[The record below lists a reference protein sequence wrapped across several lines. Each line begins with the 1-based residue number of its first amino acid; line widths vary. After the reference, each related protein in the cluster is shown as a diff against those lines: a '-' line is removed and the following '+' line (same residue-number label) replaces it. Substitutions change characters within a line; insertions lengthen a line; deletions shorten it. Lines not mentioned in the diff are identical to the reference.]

1 MHDLAAQ
8 IAAAMWEYFQ
18 RTSHTEDW
26 LRISEIGVNS
36 ARHLGD
42 DALLSWL
49 LNSLGQVHSL
59 LGHFSASSV
68 YLTEALAVRR
78 RLGDRSGEAA
88 VLNSLAI
95 ALYYEER
102 FEDALEH
109 LLSAYEVLDEGSY
122 RAIVLNNIG
131 ELLLRLKRHDEA
143 LAHLQKALAIRHAD
157 RDGYD
162 DGVTEGLL
170 GDTYLDLGDFAEAV
184 NHYQR
189 ALASYRKATREHPGE
204 ANILLHLG
212 YAFDSLGQVRE
223 ARQAWQAALP
233 ILAKNN
239 DPRAAELRDRLA
251 DASGT

>member
-26 LRISEIGVNS
+26 LRISEISEIGVNS

-109 LLSAYEVLDEGSY
+109 HLSAYEVLDEGSY

-143 LAHLQKALAIRHAD
+143 LAHLQKALAIRHAN

-162 DGVTEGLL
+162 DGVTEGLP

-189 ALASYRKATREHPGE
+189 ALASYRKA
-204 ANILLHLG
+204 
-212 YAFDSLGQVRE
+212 VRE